1 MHARS
6 MHASNVTSASS
17 RNEST
22 AESAQRLIVWLR
34 LWSLAFAVQL
44 MATSYRLWL
53 PPNWSNFPQV
63 PALSF
68 LVDAGSWCDYLGLA
82 TLSAGLLWV
91 IVGELRRCSKFRSR
105 DVENTTSRWPWMVIV
120 ASGLWLVCLSQ
131 HRLQAWFFQL
141 LLYCLVSMLSDHR
154 RQVVWLQRI
163 IVSIYVYS
171 ALGKLDFE
179 FVHTVGQDFLEATAS
194 LLRFDLSGW
203 NETDRIV
210 AAFLLPT
217 FEILLA
223 GGLVWRKSRR
233 IAGVCTCCFHLA
245 LAALVWGPLNHSWGV
260 FLWNLQFAGQAI
272 LLFVLPD
279 QLQRL
284 FSLEFFNQQRSPST
298 SGSQL
303 GNESYVS
310 FPVRPGLT
318 LWRDRFV
325 QALLLASIVMPLGER
340 WAVWDHW
347 PSWALYAPHSSRV
360 RVTVATYAIDQLPE
374 QLRDLLPSRDDD
386 SQVGVDVPLAKWSLK
401 ELGVP
406 IYPQARFQL
415 GVARYLSSR
424 LSSPIA
430 IQAEIR
436 ESADRF
442 TGKRS
447 VRKLRGSDEIQQAGR
462 FFTLGSSPRRD

>member
-1 MHARS
+1 
-6 MHASNVTSASS
+6 MHASNVTSSANRTASTV
-17 RNEST
+17 EST
-22 AESAQRLIVWLR
+22 QRLVGWLR
-34 LWSLAFAVQL
+34 LWSLAFAVLL
-44 MATSYRLWL
+44 MTTSYRLWL
-53 PPNWSNFPQV
+53 PPNWSTFPQV

-82 TLSAGLLWV
+82 ALSAGLLWAMV
-91 IVGELRRCSKFRSR
+91 IELRRVATFRRDIESSKS
-105 DVENTTSRWPWMVIV
+105 NWPWMVIV

-154 RQVVWLQRI
+154 PQVAWLQRI
-163 IVSIYVYS
+163 VVSIYIYS
-171 ALGKLDFE
+171 AIGKLDVE
-179 FVHTVGQDFLEATAS
+179 FVHTVGQDFLQATAS

-203 NETDRIV
+203 NVADRIV

-217 FEILLA
+217 FEMLLA

-233 IAGVCTCCFHLA
+233 IAGVCTCCFHLG

-272 LLFVLPD
+272 LLFVLPE
-279 QLQRL
+279 QVQRL
-284 FSLEFFNQQRSPST
+284 FSYDLFNYPQSSSARGTQSGGESPVS
-298 SGSQL
+298 SQIISL
-303 GNESYVS
+303 AS
-310 FPVRPGLT
+310 PALIQ
-318 LWRDRFV
+318 WRDRFL
-325 QALLLASIVMPLGER
+325 QALLIASIVMPLGER

-360 RVTVATYAIDQLPE
+360 RVTVATYAVDQLPE
-374 QLRDLLPSRDDD
+374 QLRDLLPSSDDD

-442 TGKRS
+442 TGKRQI
-447 VRKLRGSDEIQQAGR
+447 RQLRGSDEIQQASR

>member
-1 MHARS
+1 ML
-6 MHASNVTSASS
+6 ASNVTSSANRTAS
-17 RNEST
+17 T
-22 AESAQRLIVWLR
+22 VESAQRLVGSLR
-34 LWSLAFAVQL
+34 LWSLAFVVLL

-68 LVDAGSWCDYLGLA
+68 LVDAGYWCDYLGLA
-82 TLSAGLLWV
+82 ALSAGLLWAMF
-91 IVGELRRCSKFRSR
+91 GELRWGTKLRWRDLDNSTSK
-105 DVENTTSRWPWMVIV
+105 WPWMIIV

-141 LLYCLVSMLSDHR
+141 LLYCLVSLLSDQR
-154 RQVVWLQRI
+154 RQLIWLQRI
-163 IVSIYVYS
+163 VVSIYVYS
-171 ALGKLDFE
+171 ATGKLDFE
-179 FVHTVGQDFLEATAS
+179 FVHTVGQDFLQATAS

-203 NETDRIV
+203 NEADRIV

-217 FEILLA
+217 FELLLA
-223 GGLVWRKSRR
+223 GGLVWSKSRR
-233 IAGVCTCCFHLA
+233 MAGVCTCCFHLG

-279 QLQRL
+279 QFQSL
-284 FSLEFFNQQRSPST
+284 FSFDLFNRQQ
-298 SGSQL
+298 SGSTRGTQS
-303 GNESYVS
+303 GGESPVS
-310 FPVRPGLT
+310 SPIISLASSA
-318 LWRDRFV
+318 LIQWRDRFL
-325 QALLLASIVMPLGER
+325 QALLIASIVMPLGER

-360 RVTVATYAIDQLPE
+360 RVTVATYAVDQLPE
-374 QLRDLLPSRDDD
+374 QLRDLLPSNDDD

-442 TGKRS
+442 TGKRQI
-447 VRKLRGSDEIQQAGR
+447 RQMRGSEEIQQASR